1 MCPTCILG
9 PQAARQTKT
18 NNQHQ
23 QPAQTHAFSCLWLQQ
38 QSGMTDKNT
47 ITRLFHSFEGKKLL
61 IIGDVMI
68 DSYLWGSVD
77 RVSPEAPVPIVTLS
91 RRESRLGGAANVA
104 MNIQNLGGIPVLC
117 SVIGSD
123 SKGDLFRELLQEEG
137 LSEEGII
144 SSDNR
149 LTTVKFRVFGNNVQM
164 LRVDEEVVH
173 GLKEAESER
182 LLDKVSALLDTGGVD
197 AIVFEDYD
205 KGVISPAFIEQV
217 LSKARHYDVPVVVDP
232 KKKNFTHYS
241 GVTLI
246 KPNLKEL
253 REGLNLNGELVGPEQ
268 IHKAVL
274 ALQDKLEVETVLATL
289 SDKGI
294 YYSRRHANG
303 DRETGSIPAYIRDV
317 ADVSGAGD
325 TVISLAALCVA
336 SKAPVELM
344 ARVCNLGGGL
354 VCELVGVVPVNKD
367 KLLFEALKKFCQN

>member
-1 MCPTCILG
+1 
-9 PQAARQTKT
+9 
-18 NNQHQ
+18 
-23 QPAQTHAFSCLWLQQ
+23 
-38 QSGMTDKNT
+38 MTDKNT

-68 DSYLWGSVD
+68 DAYLWGNVD
-77 RVSPEAPVPIVTLS
+77 RVSPEAPVPIVRLNK
-91 RRESRLGGAANVA
+91 RESRLGGAANVA

-117 SVIGSD
+117 SVIGND
-123 SKGDLFRELLQEEG
+123 SKGELFRELLDEKG
-137 LSEEGII
+137 LTSEGII
-144 SSDNR
+144 TSEKR

-164 LRVDEEVVH
+164 LRVDEEVGH
-173 GLKEAESER
+173 NLEDEESVA
-182 LLDKVSALLDTGGVD
+182 LMKKVTALLDTNGVD

-205 KGVISPAFIEQV
+205 KGVISPVLIEEV
-217 LSKARHYDVPVVVDP
+217 LKLAKKHDVPVVVDP
-232 KKKNFTHYS
+232 KKKNFSLYQ

-253 REGLNLNGELVGPEQ
+253 REGLNLNGELADPEH

-274 ALQDKLEVETVLATL
+274 ALQDKLQVGIVLATL

-294 YYSRRHANG
+294 YYCRRNAGG
-303 DRETGSIPAYIRDV
+303 DIESGSIPAYIRDV

-336 SKAPVELM
+336 VGAPVKLM
-344 ARVCNLGGGL
+344 ARLCNLGGGL
-354 VCELVGVVPVNKD
+354 VCELVGVVPVNRD

>member
-1 MCPTCILG
+1 
-9 PQAARQTKT
+9 
-18 NNQHQ
+18 
-23 QPAQTHAFSCLWLQQ
+23 
-38 QSGMTDKNT
+38 MTDKNT
-47 ITRLFHSFEGKKLL
+47 ITRLFHSFQDKKLL

-68 DSYLWGSVD
+68 DAYLWGSVD
-77 RVSPEAPVPIVTLS
+77 RVSPEAPVPIVTLN

-123 SKGDLFRELLQEEG
+123 SKGALFQELLEEEG
-137 LSEEGII
+137 LTSEGII
-144 SSDNR
+144 TSEDR

-173 GLKEAESER
+173 ALKKEESDR
-182 LLDKVSALLDTGGVD
+182 LMKKIRDLLATNGID

-205 KGVISPAFIEQV
+205 KGVISPPMIEQV
-217 LSKARHYDVPVVVDP
+217 LELAGQHDVPVVVDP
-232 KKKNFTHYS
+232 KKKNFSHYR

-268 IHKAVL
+268 INKAVL
-274 ALQDKLEVETVLATL
+274 ALQDKLQVETVLATL

-303 DRETGSIPAYIRDV
+303 DRESGSIPAYIRDV

-336 SKAPVELM
+336 SGASVELM

-367 KLLFEALKKFCQN
+367 KLLFEALKKFGQN

>member
-1 MCPTCILG
+1 
-9 PQAARQTKT
+9 
-18 NNQHQ
+18 
-23 QPAQTHAFSCLWLQQ
+23 
-38 QSGMTDKNT
+38 MTDKNT

-68 DSYLWGSVD
+68 DAYLWGSVD
-77 RVSPEAPVPIVTLS
+77 RVSPEAPVPIVRLNK
-91 RRESRLGGAANVA
+91 RESRLGGAANVA

-117 SVIGSD
+117 SVIGND
-123 SKGDLFRELLQEEG
+123 SKGELFQELLTDQG
-137 LSEEGII
+137 LTNEGII
-144 SSDNR
+144 ASKKR

-164 LRVDEEVVH
+164 LRVDEEVGH
-173 GLKEAESER
+173 NLGEEESAV
-182 LLDKVSALLDTGGVD
+182 LMKKITALLDTNGVD

-205 KGVISPAFIEQV
+205 KGVISPVLIENV
-217 LSKARHYDVPVVVDP
+217 LKLAKRHDVPVVVDP
-232 KKKNFTHYS
+232 KKKNFSLYQ

-253 REGLNLNGELVGPEQ
+253 REGLNLNGELLEPGQ
-268 IHKAVL
+268 IQKAVL
-274 ALQDKLEVETVLATL
+274 ALQDKLEVEIVLATL

-294 YYSRRHANG
+294 YYCRRNARGNI
-303 DRETGSIPAYIRDV
+303 ESGSIPAYIRDV

-336 SKAPVELM
+336 VGAPVELM

-367 KLLFEALKKFCQN
+367 KLLFEALKKFCQS